1 MEHLKKESEKEFSR
15 IETSKSRIINLDST
29 RKRINSL
36 SIRQNNN
43 FLEALRCIE
52 FGLYKSAHV
61 MAWAGFI
68 DYLEQFMSQDNLKKI
83 KEVKKD
89 LEKYSTIEEIAENIV
104 EFELIEIAFKMKL
117 LTKKEK
123 KTLQG
128 LLSKRNECAHPCDYK
143 PDLNETLGYV
153 SELLNRIETLSKKN
167 KYDVL
172 SNEG

>member
-1 MEHLKKESEKEFSR
+1 
-15 IETSKSRIINLDST
+15 
-29 RKRINSL
+29 
-36 SIRQNNN
+36 
-43 FLEALRCIE
+43 
-52 FGLYKSAHV
+52 